1 MKSLRAK
8 QWIDDKTGSLLI
20 AILKPMAMLLGLI
33 LRRDHVLDLRGD
45 IVVIKLLGGGS
56 LILALPALSALK
68 AAHPDRHLT
77 LVCTPGTRAFAETL
91 GVFDSLIVID
101 DSGATAL
108 LCSGLRALR
117 RCWRVD
123 TVIDL
128 EVHSRLTTV
137 FGCLTCARNRIGF
150 YLDTA
155 FWRRGVATHL
165 FFYNRAS
172 ASHVHYEQIAR
183 VLGASIPAIDRVQS
197 GYRTANGL
205 PERREAKPAGREARE
220 IGLGCFCSDLS
231 LERML
236 SAEDWGR
243 VLAKRFGKTP
253 VTLHLFG
260 GPQDRRPA
268 DHFIESLSEALPQA
282 AFVNACGAHDLV
294 GSIRLLDRMDAFYS
308 IDSGLLHIARLI
320 GVDTVS
326 FWGPTDPATLLLP
339 PVNGATEEVNYGRIA
354 CSPCVHLTEI
364 PPCRG
369 NNICMRAH
377 LDPGLAEE
385 PPIWVI
391 R

>member
-1 MKSLRAK
+1 MRSLRAK
-8 QWIDDKTGSLLI
+8 QWIDDKLGSLLI
-20 AILKPMAMLLGLI
+20 AILKPMALALGFL
-33 LRRDHVLDLRGD
+33 LRRDHALSVQGD

-56 LILALPALSALK
+56 LVLALPALLSLRR
-68 AAHPDRHLT
+68 AHPSRRLS
-77 LVCTPGTRAFAETL
+77 LVCTRGTKAFAETL
-91 GVFDSLIVID
+91 GVFDDYIVVD
-101 DSGATAL
+101 DSGVRAL
-108 LCSGLRALR
+108 VVSGLRALR

-128 EVHSRLTTV
+128 EVHSRLSTV

-183 VLGASIPAIDRVQS
+183 ALGGTIAPMDEVRAA
-197 GYRTANGL
+197 YRAANGL
-205 PERREAKPAGREARE
+205 PATRSPQRPATR

-231 LERML
+231 VERML
-236 SAEDWGR
+236 TADEWARILADRLGDAR
-243 VLAKRFGKTP
+243 VT
-253 VTLHLFG
+253 VHLFG
-260 GPQDRRPA
+260 GKQDRPA
-268 DHFIESLSEALPQA
+268 AERFIALLSQALPTA
-282 AFVNACGAHDLV
+282 EFVNECGAHDLT
-294 GSIRLLDRMDAFYS
+294 GSLRLLDEMDRFYS

-320 GVDTVS
+320 GVETVS
-326 FWGPTDPATLLLP
+326 FWGPTDPQTLLLP
-339 PVNGATEEVNYGRIA
+339 LPAGSTDEVQYSRLT
-354 CSPCVHLTEI
+354 CSPCVHLTEV

-369 NNICMRAH
+369 NNICMHAH
-377 LDPGLAEE
+377 LDPSLADE

>member
-8 QWIDDKTGSLLI
+8 QWIDDKLGSLLI
-20 AILKPMAMLLGLI
+20 AILKPMALALGFL
-33 LRRDHVLDLRGD
+33 LRRDHGLSVQGD

-56 LILALPALSALK
+56 LVLALPALLALRR
-68 AAHPDRHLT
+68 AHPSRRLS
-77 LVCTPGTRAFAETL
+77 LVCTRGTKAFAETL
-91 GVFDSLIVID
+91 GVFDDYIVVD
-101 DSGATAL
+101 DGGARAL
-108 LCSGLRALR
+108 LVSGLQALM

-128 EVHSRLTTV
+128 EVHSRLSTV

-183 VLGASIPAIDRVQS
+183 ALGGTIAPMVEVRAAYRAANNLPAQRSPQS
-197 GYRTANGL
+197 
-205 PERREAKPAGREARE
+205 PAVR

-231 LERML
+231 VERML
-236 SAEDWGR
+236 SAEEWARILAGR
-243 VLAKRFGKTP
+243 LGDKK

-260 GPQDRRPA
+260 GKQDRPA
-268 DHFIESLSEALPQA
+268 AERFIELLSQALPTA
-282 AFVNACGAHDLV
+282 EFVNECGAHDLT
-294 GSIRLLDRMDAFYS
+294 GSLRLLDEMDRFYS

-320 GVDTVS
+320 GVEPVS
-326 FWGPTDPATLLLP
+326 FWGPTDPRTLLLP
-339 PVNGATEEVNYGRIA
+339 LPEGSTDEVQYSRLA
-354 CSPCVHLTEI
+354 CSPCVHLTEV

-369 NNICMRAH
+369 NNICMHAH
-377 LDPGLAEE
+377 LDPSLADE

>member
-1 MKSLRAK
+1 MTSLRAK
-8 QWIDDKTGSLLI
+8 QWIDDKLGSLLI
-20 AILKPMAMLLGLI
+20 AILKPMALALGFL
-33 LRRDHVLDLRGD
+33 LRRDHGLSVQGD

-56 LILALPALSALK
+56 LVLALPALLSLRR
-68 AAHPDRHLT
+68 AHPSRRLS
-77 LVCTPGTRAFAETL
+77 LVCTRGTKAFAETL
-91 GVFDSLIVID
+91 GVFDDYIVVD
-101 DSGATAL
+101 DGGARAL
-108 LCSGLRALR
+108 LVSGLRALT

-128 EVHSRLTTV
+128 EVHSRLSTV

-183 VLGASIPAIDRVQS
+183 ALGGTIAPMAEVRAA
-197 GYRTANGL
+197 YRTANGL
-205 PERREAKPAGREARE
+205 PAARSPQSPATR

-231 LERML
+231 VERML
-236 SAEDWGR
+236 SAQEWARILAGR
-243 VLAKRFGKTP
+243 LGEEK

-260 GPQDRRPA
+260 GKQDRPA
-268 DHFIESLSEALPQA
+268 ADRFIALLSQALPTA
-282 AFVNACGAHDLV
+282 EFVNECGAHDLT
-294 GSIRLLDRMDAFYS
+294 GSLRLLDRMDRFYS

-320 GVDTVS
+320 GVETVS
-326 FWGPTDPATLLLP
+326 FWGPTDPQTLLLP
-339 PVNGATEEVNYGRIA
+339 LPEGSTDEVHYSRLA
-354 CSPCVHLTEI
+354 CSPCVHLTEV

-369 NNICMRAH
+369 NNICMHAH
-377 LDPGLAEE
+377 LDPSLADE

>member
-8 QWIDDKTGSLLI
+8 QWVDDKLGSLLI
-20 AILKPMAMLLGLI
+20 ALLKPMALALGFL
-33 LRRDHVLDLRGD
+33 LRRDHALEVRGD

-56 LILALPALSALK
+56 LVLAMPALLALRR
-68 AAHPDRHLT
+68 AHPARRLS
-77 LVCTPGTRAFAETL
+77 LLCTRGTRAFAETL
-91 GVFDSLIVID
+91 GVFDDYIVVEDSGVRSLIV
-101 DSGATAL
+101 
-108 LCSGLRALR
+108 SGLRALR
-117 RCWRVD
+117 HCWRVD

-128 EVHSRLTTV
+128 EVHSRLSTV

-183 VLGASIPAIDRVQS
+183 ALGGTIAPIAEVRAA
-197 GYRTANGL
+197 YRAANGL
-205 PERREAKPAGREARE
+205 PAARSPQNPATR

-231 LERML
+231 VERML
-236 SAEDWGR
+236 SAEEWARILSQRLGD
-243 VLAKRFGKTP
+243 AK
-253 VTLHLFG
+253 VTVHLFG
-260 GPQDRRPA
+260 GKQDRPA
-268 DHFIESLSEALPQA
+268 ADRFIT
-282 AFVNACGAHDLV
+282 
-294 GSIRLLDRMDAFYS
+294 LLDTMDRLYS

-320 GVDTVS
+320 GVETVS
-326 FWGPTDPATLLLP
+326 FWGPTDPQTLLLP
-339 PVNGATEEVNYGRIA
+339 LPAGSTDEVHYSRLA
-354 CSPCVHLTEI
+354 CSPCVHLTEV

-369 NNICMRAH
+369 NNICMHAH
-377 LDPGLAEE
+377 LDPGLADE